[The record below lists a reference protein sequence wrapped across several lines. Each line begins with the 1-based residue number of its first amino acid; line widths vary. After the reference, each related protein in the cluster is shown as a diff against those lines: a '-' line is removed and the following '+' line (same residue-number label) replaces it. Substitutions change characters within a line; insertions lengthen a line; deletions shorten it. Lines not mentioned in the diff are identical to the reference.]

1 MSIVTLGVDL
11 GKTVCSL
18 VGLDASYAG
27 FWVTRP
33 DQAARLSVSFVATP
47 SVNVRPLMTKG
58 NWFAPFRRRH
68 VLAAA

>member
-27 FWVTRP
+27 FWVT
-33 DQAARLSVSFVATP
+33 RLSVSFVATP